1 MFSLHPLPLE
11 KFPAIQYVYCLLNI
25 CYNFDPSQIEKPL
38 GGIPLE
44 GLTIMELDNEIEQD
58 HSKPTNK
65 SFHRRRAHTIKAN
78 RMLLITPT
86 GVRFVLEAADAEE
99 RDSWLS
105 QLKITSQLLSSAS
118 ETVTQGRT
126 T

>member
-1 MFSLHPLPLE
+1 
-11 KFPAIQYVYCLLNI
+11 
-25 CYNFDPSQIEKPL
+25 
-38 GGIPLE
+38 
-44 GLTIMELDNEIEQD
+44 MELDNEIEQD
-58 HSKPTNK
+58 HGKPTNK
-65 SFHRRRAHTIKAN
+65 PFHRRRAQTIKAN